1 MAAKKKNVTSAQLGL
16 GALTSTPSPAS
27 VPVNP
32 NRLPEDA
39 VVDVRAP
46 EPSRGL
52 SLPLPAHDP
61 LPGHLDSASSES
73 TSTVVMASAAAD
85 LDLES
90 FDDYDDGA
98 VVDSVPRLHL
108 VDPPAPS
115 PRVIVEAV
123 GEVFEVSRLRDG
135 GTTVACVMWTRS
147 ELEELQRRITAAL
160 EMGK

>member
-1 MAAKKKNVTSAQLGL
+1 MASNKKNVTSAQLGL
-16 GALTSTPSPAS
+16 GALTSTPIPAS
-27 VPVNP
+27 VPGTP
-32 NRLPEDA
+32 NALAEDA

-52 SLPLPAHDP
+52 GLPPVLLDRPA
-61 LPGHLDSASSES
+61 PGVGTLVRSE
-73 TSTVVMASAAAD
+73 AAAD

-160 EMGK
+160 EMSE